1 MLLIFLIPLYL
12 LANTYVLSWLV
23 RWMKIVAP
31 AQNGLIIFLG
41 ILYGILAFS
50 ILFAFLT
57 KIRFITHISNIWFA
71 MFPYLLLS
79 VAMMDVIRIILKYGG
94 NFRWSIEE
102 GKRATNFWGIFCLIF
117 VAILSVYGFLRGK
130 IIKKIFYQVQIKKD
144 YSNKEVLRIVLIA
157 DLHLGYNTG
166 YKMMRQMVR
175 KINKEK
181 PDLILIA
188 GDIFDNDYNALKNPH
203 KVAKVLS
210 EAKSTFGTYG
220 CYGNHDISEPILAGF
235 TFGRKKERKSDIRMD
250 EFLKEAKI
258 KLLKDQKELI
268 DKEIYLYGRADYE
281 KPALEQKERKSPVQI
296 LAEMDAKKP
305 IIVMDHQ
312 PVELQELA
320 NLGVD
325 LDVSGHTHGGQ
336 MFPASITL
344 KMIWENA
351 YGLKKIG
358 EMTSIVTSGIGVFG
372 PNMRIGTKPEIVI
385 IKTEFN

>member
-1 MLLIFLIPLYL
+1 MLLILLIPLYL
-12 LANTYVLSWLV
+12 IANTYVLTWLI
-23 RWMKIVAP
+23 RWLNIVLP
-31 AQNGLIIFLG
+31 GQNGLIIFLS
-41 ILYGILAFS
+41 ILYVILAFS

-79 VAMMDVIRIILKYGG
+79 VVIMDAIRILLKYGG
-94 NFRWSIEE
+94 KFKWSVEQ
-102 GKRATNFWGIFCLIF
+102 GKAATNFWGIFCLCF
-117 VAILSVYGFLRGK
+117 VGILSVYGFLRGK
-130 IIKKIFYQVQIKKD
+130 IIKKIPYNIQIKKAYD
-144 YSNKEVLRIVLIA
+144 GKTPLRIALIA

-175 KINKEK
+175 KINQEK

-188 GDIFDNDYNALKNPH
+188 GDIFDNDYNALKNPQ
-203 KVAKVLS
+203 KVAQTLS

-235 TFGRKKERKSDIRMD
+235 TFGKKKERKSDIRMD

-268 DKEIYLYGRADYE
+268 NGEIYLYGRADYE
-281 KPALEQKERKSPVQI
+281 KPALEQKERKSPVEI
-296 LAEMDAKKP
+296 VAEVNTQKP
-305 IIVMDHQ
+305 VIVVDHQ
-312 PVELQELA
+312 PVELEELA
-320 NLGVD
+320 KLGVD

-336 MFPASITL
+336 MFPASLTL

-358 EMTSIVTSGIGVFG
+358 NMSSIVTSGIGVFG

-385 IKTEFN
+385 IEVDFI